1 MAKTIADAV
10 YDAALQYIEDNTTL
24 VTVCS
29 AQPTTYTEASATY
42 KLADVVTDASDFTG
56 PSDGATGRKTIVN
69 AQSGVTVD
77 SSGTATYVAGS
88 KSGTSALLW
97 VTTCTSQVLTAGNT
111 VDIPA
116 ITITLADPT

>member
-29 AQPTTYTEASATY
+29 AQPTTYAEASATY

-56 PSDGATGRKTIVN
+56 PADGTTGRKTVVN
-69 AQSGVTVD
+69 AQTGVTVD

-88 KSGTSALLW
+88 KSATEALLW

-116 ITITLADPT
+116 ITVTLADPS